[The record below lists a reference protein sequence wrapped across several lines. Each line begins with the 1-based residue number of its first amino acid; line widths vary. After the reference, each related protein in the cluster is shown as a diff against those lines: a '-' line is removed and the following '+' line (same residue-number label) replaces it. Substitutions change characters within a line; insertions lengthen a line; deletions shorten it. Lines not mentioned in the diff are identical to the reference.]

1 MLQFVL
7 IHTNEDARRY
17 HTKSFL
23 QKTIDNPLILF
34 RSSERTSPVVVALSS
49 CREVSVY
56 LVVVEEKNEFRARGS
71 DLSDQAV
78 FSFLRILSQK
88 TVMMSILSEL
98 LVPTRC
104 RGNSE
109 GMNQ

>member
-7 IHTNEDARRY
+7 IHTNEDARRH

-49 CREVSVY
+49 CGEVSVY
-56 LVVVEEKNEFRARGS
+56 LVVVEEKNEFRGGGS

-88 TVMMSILSEL
+88 NGDDVHLASFFLSFL
-98 LVPTRC
+98 LTPC
-104 RGNSE
+104 PLE
-109 GMNQ
+109 E